1 MNNLIKNEITKI
13 LKKKSFYIIM
23 IVILGYVILSNAM
36 YKYFYHSV
44 SNYDYY
50 TEDYI
55 KMLEDEIKTLD
66 TSNSS
71 DLETYIVDKNDI
83 DMYNLLKKY
92 EKNTWQYKIANEKG
106 RNYINNINEF
116 TYRTK
121 DENELENAK
130 TEYEEFIKKLA
141 SNDWKTFVN
150 EEMEQL
156 KASKDLSDTL
166 ESGVDIQI
174 EVLQMRLDYN
184 IEYGNDFRNE
194 ALSSYAQNKMTV
206 LQLEKENNKT
216 YEEKLEYQTSK
227 SEMEKSKYIIQN
239 NKDIENYTN
248 LRGSLI
254 NIFSRYETF
263 IIIAIVLISGAIV
276 SEEFNKGTIKL
287 LLVRPYSR
295 LKILLAKFITVIITV
310 LFTIVITIF
319 LQLIVGGIFFG
330 FDSLS
335 IPAIVYNYQTNSLIQ
350 INIAKYVSIIALG
363 KLPIY
368 ILIGTLA
375 FVLST
380 LFNNTGVAITISL
393 LGYMASSIV
402 NQFAYYYN
410 IKWLKFFVTPNWD
423 FTQFLYGK
431 LPQMEGLTMPFSLII
446 CIIYFAIRM
455 IPAFVVFKKK
465 NIKNI

>member
-1 MNNLIKNEITKI
+1 M
-13 LKKKSFYIIM
+13 
-23 IVILGYVILSNAM
+23 
-36 YKYFYHSV
+36 
-44 SNYDYY
+44 
-50 TEDYI
+50 
-55 KMLEDEIKTLD
+55 
-66 TSNSS
+66 
-71 DLETYIVDKNDI
+71 
-83 DMYNLLKKY
+83 
-92 EKNTWQYKIANEKG
+92 
-106 RNYINNINEF
+106 
-116 TYRTK
+116 
-121 DENELENAK
+121 
-130 TEYEEFIKKLA
+130 
-141 SNDWKTFVN
+141 
-150 EEMEQL
+150 
-156 KASKDLSDTL
+156 
-166 ESGVDIQI
+166 
-174 EVLQMRLDYN
+174 
-184 IEYGNDFRNE
+184 
-194 ALSSYAQNKMTV
+194 
-206 LQLEKENNKT
+206 
-216 YEEKLEYQTSK
+216 
-227 SEMEKSKYIIQN
+227 
-239 NKDIENYTN
+239 
-248 LRGSLI
+248 
-254 NIFSRYETF
+254 
-263 IIIAIVLISGAIV
+263 LISGAIV

-446 CIIYFAIRM
+446 CIIYFAIMM

>member
-227 SEMEKSKYIIQN
+227 SEMENSKYIIQN
-239 NKDIENYTN
+239 NNDIENYTN

-446 CIIYFAIRM
+446 CIIYFAIMM